1 MQPYI
6 CVTDLINH
14 MITAT
19 KKVMKGTKY
28 EGKELFFHDALS
40 LMTAKQSVQ
49 WMKETN
55 IYKHWILPE
64 LGCNDLVGEHK
75 NCYANRP
82 VGNSPELMCLDMSL
96 NKDVR
101 ESFRM
106 HVSINQKLDKEDP
119 RQFSSLCP
127 KDIVKGIYRLL
138 APNESG
144 VVPTS
149 TRIIQDVDRIEYSL
163 KEIMKA
169 KGHVVPGLC
178 ERNGHRKHVN
188 SVDTRGHYNHLS
200 KKKTYN
206 LHVDALEVGDIT
218 KEEIKAL
225 F

>member
-6 CVTDLINH
+6 CITDLVNH

-19 KKVMKGTKY
+19 EKVKKGTKY
-28 EGKELFFHDALS
+28 EGKGLFFHDALS
-40 LMTAKQSVQ
+40 LMTAKETVW

-64 LGCNDLVGEHK
+64 LECNDLVGENK

-82 VGNSPELMCLDMSL
+82 VSNSPELMCLDMSL

-106 HVSINQKLDKEDP
+106 HVSITQKLDKEDP
-119 RQFSSLCP
+119 RRFSSSCP

-138 APNESG
+138 APDESG
-144 VVPTS
+144 VVHTS

-163 KEIMKA
+163 KELMKA

-178 ERNGHRKHVN
+178 ERTGHRKHVD
-188 SVDTRGHYNHLS
+188 SVDRRGHYNHRS